1 MSNTDE
7 IVNFAS
13 NNKNKARIH
22 TFGIGNHC
30 DKNLVERIAAAGR
43 GSSSFAGDSDSNISG
58 IVVEA
63 LRRSFEPSLA
73 GCVFEWP

>member
-7 IVNFAS
+7 IINFAN

-22 TFGIGNHC
+22 TFGIGSGC
-30 DKNLVERIAAAGR
+30 DKNLVEKTAKAGR
-43 GSSSFAGDSDSNISG
+43 GSSSFAADSDSNISG
-58 IVVEA
+58 LVVEA

-73 GCVFEWP
+73 GCVFNWP